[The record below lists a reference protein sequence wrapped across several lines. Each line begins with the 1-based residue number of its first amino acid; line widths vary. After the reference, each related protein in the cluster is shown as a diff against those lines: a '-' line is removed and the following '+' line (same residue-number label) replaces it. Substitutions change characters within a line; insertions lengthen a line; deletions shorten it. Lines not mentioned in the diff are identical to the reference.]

1 MTTEAMPRWRA
12 ALNLYLMD
20 DIQRIET
27 LAAIQKAAPSS
38 PLISNATV
46 AASYA
51 ALGTKGA
58 TLTTDVGNVAA
69 FLKAYKTSIT
79 SRGLARRAFDLEL
92 ETLKQLVENQA
103 TNGGDVASMGFELFV
118 ATKLSKAPPE
128 PPASLIVRTGKTPGK
143 ARVAVAAKGYQGV
156 FVAQVS
162 PDPITATSWTSLPGS
177 GKQRKLSGY
186 ATGTKLWVQFASVRN
201 GMQSAWCTPVLVTIP

>member
-20 DIQRIET
+20 DLERAAT
-27 LAAIQKAAPSS
+27 LAAIQKVSQGS
-38 PLISNATV
+38 VLISIPTI
-46 AASYA
+46 AASLT

-58 TLTTDVGNVAA
+58 ALTTNIANVAA
-69 FLKAYKTSIT
+69 SSKQYKASLT
-79 SRGLARRAFDLEL
+79 SRDLSRRSFDLEL

-103 TNGGDVASMGFELFV
+103 TSGGDVTSMGFALFV
-118 ATKLSKAPPE
+118 ASKLSKGPPE
-128 PPASLIVRTGKTPGK
+128 PPASLIVRTGKAQGK
-143 ARVAVAAKGYQGV
+143 ARVSVAQRGYQGV
-156 FVAQVS
+156 FVAELSV
-162 PDPITATSWTSLPGS
+162 DPITPTSWTSLPGV

-186 ATGTKLWVQFASVRN
+186 ASGTRLWVHFASVRN